1 MRQDYIDILK
11 GFTIIWVLWMH
22 MDLPELIYPSVQM
35 PIFFFISGMFYHAKA
50 STMWQ
55 QIKGDAYKLLLPV
68 LSFGLLAFGYGT
80 AKGTLTGG
88 VSDVIK
94 QCLSASITWFLLALF
109 YFRTI
114 AYSCVKKQ
122 KNAFVLLVA
131 LLIYV
136 PGFYLYAKGYD
147 WIIPFLPLAHMGC
160 FMIWFALG
168 LLYGEKVQKMITEPR
183 MRTTGVCVI
192 FTIIYVLLV
201 HCVDWDSGL
210 LVHIPWLAY
219 GFPYTFGII
228 FVMLL
233 AAYGF
238 GKMEIFHSVSRVLA
252 YVGKN
257 SIVFYLTHWPL
268 WMYVFR
274 PLGWNVYISF
284 CSIVLLEFPLI
295 YIFNNYLPWCI
306 GKKCKVRE

>member
-22 MDLPELIYPSVQM
+22 MNLPEIIYPSVQM
-35 PIFFFISGMFYHAKA
+35 PVFFFVSGMFYHAKA
-50 STMWQ
+50 PTFLGQLRS
-55 QIKGDAYKLLLPV
+55 DSYKLLMPV
-68 LSFGLLAFGYGT
+68 LSFGMLAFGYAYMT
-80 AKGTLTGG
+80 DTLMGG
-88 VSDVIK
+88 LDIIK

-114 AYSCVKKQ
+114 AYPCVKKD
-122 KNAFVLLVA
+122 KKLYVLWVA

-136 PGFYLYAKGYD
+136 PGFYLRVIGYY
-147 WIIPFLPLAHMGC
+147 WTIPFVPLADMGC

-168 LLYGEKVQKMITEPR
+168 LLYGDKVRDLIINPQ
-183 MRTTGVCVI
+183 MRTTGMLVI
-192 FTIIYVLLV
+192 FTIIYVLIV
-201 HCVDWDSGL
+201 HCIDWDSGI

-228 FVMLL
+228 FVMMLG
-233 AAYGF
+233 AYRF
-238 GKMEIFHSVSRVLA
+238 EKIKFFRPVSKALT

-257 SIVFYLTHWPL
+257 SIVFYLTHWPF

-274 PLGWNVYISF
+274 HLDLNIYLSF
-284 CSIVLLEFPLI
+284 CCIVLLEFPLI
-295 YIFNNYLPWCI
+295 YIFNHYLPWCI
-306 GKKCKVRE
+306 GKKYIKR